1 MKGEGWVD
9 KKVKLQVVLM
19 KNWKRN
25 FLWDETGLP
34 GELALMMK
42 GEGWVDKKVKLQVV
56 LMENWKRNFLWD
68 ETGLTWIPPSPN
80 MPSPETALAYP
91 GTGLL
96 GGISLNQ
103 GLGTDTPF
111 LVIGAP
117 WLDAGL
123 IIQSLGDGQEYKPRS
138 LPGKVLHPPYENR
151 LCHGIY
157 LRFSHEDKSL
167 SVRFALA
174 LIKTLKE
181 YYPKP

>member
-1 MKGEGWVD
+1 
-9 KKVKLQVVLM
+9 
-19 KNWKRN
+19 
-25 FLWDETGLP
+25 
-34 GELALMMK
+34 MMK

-91 GTGLL
+91 GTGL
-96 GGISLNQ
+96 
-103 GLGTDTPF
+103 
-111 LVIGAP
+111 
-117 WLDAGL
+117 
-123 IIQSLGDGQEYKPRS
+123 SLGDGQEFGLKLEEISYKPRS

-181 YYPKP
+181 YYPKKIKPRRHSLNLLFGSDLLVRYLEGKINYKDLLSKIEQDENFFRQQRSQYLLYH